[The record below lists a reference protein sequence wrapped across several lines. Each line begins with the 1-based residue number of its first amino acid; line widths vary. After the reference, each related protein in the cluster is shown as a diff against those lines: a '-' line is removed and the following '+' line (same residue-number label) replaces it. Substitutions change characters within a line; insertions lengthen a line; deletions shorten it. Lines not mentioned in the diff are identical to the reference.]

1 MYENINLKSLFVYVS
16 ILLLIF
22 NVNYAQD
29 INDSTY
35 EITKK
40 IKAPGLN
47 IKGIAWDGANLW
59 ISEDST
65 KMIYK
70 IDPGTGEVKDSIQSP
85 GNEPRGMV
93 FKDSILYCLDSYSKK
108 IFGINPTTGLIVDS
122 ISIVFDNTTFPN
134 NPELMGATWDG
145 NYFWCSF
152 LAGFSS
158 EIIRVNPVN
167 GMISEHFYADSE
179 ELTFDGTYLWDIDS
193 QGEISKGWINK
204 RSLPSGDR
212 LESFITNKYS
222 PSGIVYVDAQTFWL
236 SYEKCD
242 SLFEISIIVTE
253 IEEEINDIGYELL
266 QNYPNPFNP
275 STTIKYSLANTAD
288 VKITIY
294 NTMGREI
301 YTIGR
306 KMQQSGYHSIKWN
319 GVNNFGQA
327 VASGIYVCKFE
338 VQSREEDYR
347 NFTVSSKLLLLK

>member
-47 IKGIAWDGANLW
+47 IKGIAWDGINLW

-70 IDPGTGEVKDSIQSP
+70 INPGAGEVKDSIQYP
-85 GNEPRGMV
+85 GSEPRGMV

-108 IFGINPTTGLIVDS
+108 IFGISPITGLIVDS
-122 ISIVFDNTTFPN
+122 ISIVFDNTTFAN
-134 NPELMGATWDG
+134 NPELMGLTWDG
-145 NYFWCSF
+145 NNFWCSF
-152 LAGFSS
+152 LSGFSS

-167 GMISEHFYADSE
+167 GMLSEHFYADSE

-193 QGEISKGWINK
+193 QDEISKGWINK

-212 LESFITNKYS
+212 LESFITDKYS

-275 STTIKYSLANTAD
+275 VTNIFYSVPEKSQVTIKVYDIL
-288 VKITIY
+288 
-294 NTMGREI
+294 GREVVELVNGHREPGTYSI
-301 YTIGR
+301 SFNGSRLSSGMYVVS
-306 KMQQSGYHSIKWN
+306 MQAGEFSY
-319 GVNNFGQA
+319 
-327 VASGIYVCKFE
+327 
-338 VQSREEDYR
+338 RR
-347 NFTVSSKLLLLK
+347 NFSRSRKILLMK